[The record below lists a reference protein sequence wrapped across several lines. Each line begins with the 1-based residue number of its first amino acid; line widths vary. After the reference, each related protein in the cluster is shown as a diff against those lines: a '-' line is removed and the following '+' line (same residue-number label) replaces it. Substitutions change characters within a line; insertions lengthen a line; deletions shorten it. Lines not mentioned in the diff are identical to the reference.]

1 MAMKQAVFE
10 QLKQAMKDKDAVA
23 KGVLTVLKSALDK
36 AEKEK
41 GSELT
46 FEEEIAVVN
55 REVKQTQQALDG
67 AKQAGRED
75 LIEQENRKLEI
86 LQSFLPK
93 QLSEEEIANVL
104 TEAGIS
110 KGMNMGEAMKIAKPL
125 LVGKADGRTIAKVV
139 KQLIQ

>member
-1 MAMKQAVFE
+1 MTMKQAVFE

>member
-1 MAMKQAVFE
+1 MMKQAVFE
-10 QLKQAMKDKDAVA
+10 QLKQAMKEKDAVA
-23 KGVLTVLKSALDK
+23 KGVLTLLKSALDQ

-41 GSELT
+41 GSELSH
-46 FEEEIAVVN
+46 EEEIAVVN
-55 REVKQTQQALDG
+55 REVKQTHQALEG

-75 LIEQENRKLEI
+75 LIEKENRKLEI

-125 LVGKADGRTIAKVV
+125 LAGKADGATIAKVV
-139 KQLIQ
+139 KSLI